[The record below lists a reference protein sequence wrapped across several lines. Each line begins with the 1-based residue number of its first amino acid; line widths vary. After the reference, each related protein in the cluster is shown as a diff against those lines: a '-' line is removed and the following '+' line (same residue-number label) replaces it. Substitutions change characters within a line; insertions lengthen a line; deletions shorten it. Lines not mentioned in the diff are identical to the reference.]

1 MKRQIFNCAYK
12 DNTNSLSRTLKSFL
26 ASFIMIFLLFCI
38 RHCRHISTCR
48 LHLIFL
54 LQFYHNIVLFYYYA
68 GYVLQHFIIIIV
80 VIVLPLI
87 IQIFEASLKEKGFWC
102 LSVRPFTEI
111 GSHCKK
117 RTPENLFSN
126 RTSPKNTLTSLTDT
140 NNDHFLCFF
149 SFHQNNKSFRFYV
162 YEMFCF
168 VIIFSFFLGCSVCS
182 RLSSRTNKQ
191 EMRT

>member
-1 MKRQIFNCAYK
+1 MQYHSRGIICLCECVSFWYFVCRCVCTWLLKCKNAFPSSSPFPRVKVSFVARKISLKKMKRQIFNCAYK

-26 ASFIMIFLLFCI
+26 ASFIMIFLFFCI

-87 IQIFEASLKEKGFWC
+87 IQIFEASHKEKVG
-102 LSVRPFTEI
+102 LV
-111 GSHCKK
+111 
-117 RTPENLFSN
+117 
-126 RTSPKNTLTSLTDT
+126 
-140 NNDHFLCFF
+140 
-149 SFHQNNKSFRFYV
+149 
-162 YEMFCF
+162 
-168 VIIFSFFLGCSVCS
+168 SVCPS
-182 RLSSRTNKQ
+182 VH
-191 EMRT
+191 